1 MTSKVALYFDSQKI
15 AGGSYQMAI
24 NNLLKLREKFLSNN
38 KNLHIFLEKN
48 NKDLDELKISYEIIT
63 LNIFDRVFLYLV
75 NFLFF
80 KLLINK
86 LFLCSHFEKFF
97 LKRNISL
104 IIFLIPNY
112 KQFLFQKIKM
122 ISTVLDVCHKEFPEF
137 DELNSFQIFQF
148 REKINREILPR
159 SIIVVAESEVLKDKI
174 IKFYNIESDRIV
186 VISNIPS
193 LLFAD
198 EIDNLFKESII
209 EKYNIKNFFFYP
221 AQFWPHKNH
230 ILILSAIKILK
241 EKYNKEVNFIFCG
254 VDKKLHKFFLKNK
267 IIDMGLEKNVK
278 ILDYLSHKEV
288 QCILGLADALVMPTF
303 LGPTNIPPTEAWG
316 LRIPVLYSSLL
327 KNHGKEAAL
336 YFDVFKAEEL
346 AIKIIELDAPDVKN
360 LLVENGTKRL
370 ADIKKQNQIGVDVL
384 YNKIMK
390 FINLRNSW
398 RA

>member
-1 MTSKVALYFDSQKI
+1 
-15 AGGSYQMAI
+15 
-24 NNLLKLREKFLSNN
+24 
-38 KNLHIFLEKN
+38 
-48 NKDLDELKISYEIIT
+48 
-63 LNIFDRVFLYLV
+63 
-75 NFLFF
+75 
-80 KLLINK
+80 
-86 LFLCSHFEKFF
+86 
-97 LKRNISL
+97 
-104 IIFLIPNY
+104 
-112 KQFLFQKIKM
+112 
-122 ISTVLDVCHKEFPEF
+122 
-137 DELNSFQIFQF
+137 
-148 REKINREILPR
+148 
-159 SIIVVAESEVLKDKI
+159 
-174 IKFYNIESDRIV
+174 
-186 VISNIPS
+186 
-193 LLFAD
+193 
-198 EIDNLFKESII
+198 
-209 EKYNIKNFFFYP
+209 
-221 AQFWPHKNH
+221 
-230 ILILSAIKILK
+230 
-241 EKYNKEVNFIFCG
+241 
-254 VDKKLHKFFLKNK
+254 
-267 IIDMGLEKNVK
+267 MGLEKNVK